1 MSHVA
6 QSAEFSRRSL
16 LKLSAV
22 SAASLSVLS
31 LSASLTGC
39 SSDPASNGFL
49 VLRSDDIVCLS
60 AILPVLYS
68 GAVAAQQMNSN
79 LQSALRAIDNNLAS
93 FSPEMRKLT
102 LQLFDVLNNSL
113 TRGPLTGVWGAWPQA
128 SALDIQQFLKRWE
141 NSRFALLKTGHNA
154 LLQIAMLAHY
164 GQPSAWQHCGYP
176 GPPVLQ

>member
-39 SSDPASNGFL
+39 SSEQASSGFL
-49 VLRSDDIVCLS
+49 VLRSADLICLS
-60 AILPVLYS
+60 AMLPVLYS
-68 GAVAAQQMNSN
+68 GAVAAQQMDSN

>member
-6 QSAEFSRRSL
+6 QSAEFSRRSF

-39 SSDPASNGFL
+39 SSDPASSGFL
-49 VLRSDDIVCLS
+49 VLRSDDILCLS

-68 GAVAAQQMNSN
+68 GAVAAEQMNSN
-79 LQSALRAIDNNLAS
+79 LHSTLRAIDNSLAS

-102 LQLFDVLNNSL
+102 VQLFDVLNNPL
-113 TRGPLTGVWGAWPQA
+113 TRGPLTGVWGAWSQA
-128 SALDIQQFLKRWE
+128 SSADVQQFLKRWK
-141 NSRFALLKTGHNA
+141 NSRFELLKMGHNA
-154 LLQIAMLAHY
+154 QLQLAMLAHY
-164 GQPSAWQHCGYP
+164 GQPSAWHHCGYP
-176 GPPVLQ
+176 GPPLLQ